1 VKEQGSEH
9 HAADQS
15 GSSDHQQS
23 ILGVSAAPDLG
34 KAVPALLLCGLLLVS
49 TWWDGA
55 YDLRYW
61 GPLAIFA
68 AGMLL
73 AMVVAGAFPLSRS
86 VPLRVAVASIW
97 GLVAF
102 AALSALWSESPAGAW
117 EGAARGVLFAA
128 TFTLAVAAGG
138 RGRGRLGSL
147 LAVGVVAIA
156 ALALLRMLFEGSDLF
171 LAGRLNI
178 PLGYRNATAALF
190 AFALWPLLGVA
201 ARRGIPSG
209 ARAGA
214 FAAAVLML
222 GLAFLTQSRGV
233 ALGVVAGGLVSV
245 AIGPDRVRRLW
256 LAIAALVAVAVASG
270 GLLAPFDAFDAGE
283 AVSDSDIRSA
293 AVTLFVLTGASFLVA
308 LLGAVLDNGLRAERL
323 QRMRLRE
330 VAIAGL
336 IGLAVLGTVA
346 AAVKVGNP
354 VSFADRKVDEFTDL
368 EADTTGEGGVRLGT
382 VGGQRYDL
390 YRIAWGEF
398 LDQPLLGS
406 GEGSY
411 EFAYYRERRTDRN
424 LNNPHS
430 LPLALLAETGL
441 IGAGLFAAWLI
452 ATGLAI
458 ARAARRAREGE
469 RLWIAGLAAAGATL
483 LAQSIVDWLWLLP
496 GLFALAAIALG
507 AAAAGAEP
515 DPLEEGEGASS
526 WSAGL
531 ALAAAGLAVA
541 IVAVGLLFLSDVY
554 LRKARV
560 EAAAGSPQAA
570 LDSARTAE
578 SLDPLSVEPLYL
590 QASALETQG
599 DRPAA
604 RAALREALRQEP
616 ESFVTLALLG
626 DLETRAGRPGQAR
639 LYYRRSLRL
648 NPLDVGLRELSGE
661 VRGGERGD
669 LGGE

>member
-1 VKEQGSEH
+1 
-9 HAADQS
+9 
-15 GSSDHQQS
+15 
-23 ILGVSAAPDLG
+23 
-34 KAVPALLLCGLLLVS
+34 
-49 TWWDGA
+49 
-55 YDLRYW
+55 
-61 GPLAIFA
+61 
-68 AGMLL
+68 
-73 AMVVAGAFPLSRS
+73 MVVAGAFPLPRS

-102 AALSALWSESPAGAW
+102 TALSALWSESPAGAW
-117 EGAARGVLFAA
+117 EGAARSVLFAA
-128 TFTLAVAAGG
+128 AFTLAVAAGG
-138 RGRGRLGSL
+138 RGRTRLGSL

-156 ALALLRMLFEGSDLF
+156 ALALLRMLVEGSDLF

-256 LAIAALVAVAVASG
+256 LAIAALAAVAVASG

-293 AVTLFVLTGASFLVA
+293 AVTLLALTGASFLVA

-336 IGLAVLGTVA
+336 VGLAVLGTVA

-430 LPLALLAETGL
+430 LPLSLLAETGL

-458 ARAARRAREGE
+458 ARAARRAREGG

-507 AAAAGAEP
+507 AATAAEP
-515 DPLEEGEGASS
+515 DPLEEDEGASL
-526 WSAGL
+526 WSAGR

-599 DRPAA
+599 DRPGA
-604 RAALREALRQEP
+604 RAALQEALRQEP
-616 ESFVTLALLG
+616 GSFVTLALLG

-661 VRGGERGD
+661 ARGGGERGD
-669 LGGE
+669 E